1 MTPTGEIQSEICLHI
16 FQKVS
21 CHFNTEA
28 SEKKRRELEVPDYLL
43 CRITDEL
50 MDEPVILES
59 GFTYEKSEI
68 LRHFNRNGN
77 FDPITRQEVDPSILI
92 ENKHIKH
99 ATADFLAHNPWAFER
114 VFHETINQ
122 IHM

>member
-1 MTPTGEIQSEICLHI
+1 MPDGGYKETTPVLMTPTGEIQSEICLHI

-21 CHFNTEA
+21 RHFNTEA

-77 FDPITRQEVDPSILI
+77 FDPITR
-92 ENKHIKH
+92 
-99 ATADFLAHNPWAFER
+99 
-114 VFHETINQ
+114 
-122 IHM
+122 